1 MPLKIKIILF
11 FLLLRLTSFGQVDH
25 LTISDGLPHNTVFCA
40 LQDSDGYIWVGTQ
53 NGLAKYDGYTFEIH
67 VSKAK
72 SVDSQGFRGNK
83 ISSIYED
90 KAGNL
95 WVGTEREGL
104 NVRKIGKDYFENVQ
118 KESPFSEI
126 EGYEITSISEDDKAN
141 ILIGTLGGGVL
152 QYNLESNQSQHF
164 TKENSGLSDD
174 RVFDVK
180 MDNFGRIW
188 VATAG
193 PGLNYLQE
201 DCTFTLSH
209 DLMPN
214 RDNMSGYRKKI
225 LVDGDN
231 IWLTVEGGGLYRI
244 DAQTLDYRRFS
255 ADSAVNNLSSN
266 AVLDV
271 LRGDDGLIYI
281 ALDGDGMNIYDEEN
295 DKMTVYNRGGGRNTL
310 NSKALVCFLKD
321 RGGDIW
327 IGTYNGGLNIIKHQK
342 IWFEFLRPN
351 LSGETDAEY
360 SSVLSIYQ
368 TRDSTIWVGTDG
380 GGLNKL
386 IPKNGTYLF
395 ENLKNEP
402 NNLNSL
408 SGNVVKTIFEDSR
421 NRLLLGVFRGGLDIY
436 DPKEKTFQHHKIGDN
451 VIWSIAEKDGKYW
464 LGTLDKDIVIFD
476 PDTGEQIT
484 LPSNENT
491 PNSLPQ
497 KDIMVVFKD
506 KQNRL
511 WVGTQQEGLKLW
523 NDKEKHFTRFQYS
536 SQDAFSINDNE
547 IRAIFQDSKDRL
559 WIGTQGG
566 GLNQWLGENRFSAIT
581 KADGL
586 IANSVMGITE
596 DKEGMLWVTTFLGI
610 SRLNPETKE
619 ITNFN
624 FHTKENSNQFNQMAA
639 LCSADGKLFFGGING
654 LNAIKAQNAKKKDEK
669 KQAKVIFTDLKVFNE
684 SISVGKWKNG
694 YTILSQPIEKSQDI
708 HLNYTDN
715 SFSIDFAA
723 IDFTN
728 PEENEFSYKMEGFDA
743 DWQTLNPGEHRVH
756 YTNLDPGQ
764 FIFKVKHKEEIAQIK
779 VFIKPPFWQ
788 TWWFRLLSFVLILSA
803 ILKAIVFYT
812 KRRDE
817 AHKQQ
822 MLKAQSEILQLR
834 NENLKTEVNAKNSKL
849 MFSSAQ
855 MAHKNEILT
864 NIKTELKTVE
874 KEANI
879 SLRKLL
885 NSIDIELMSEDYW
898 KEFNNYVNQVDKNYS
913 KKLMEKHPKLTQNDL
928 RMCTLLRINMSTKEI
943 ASLLNI
949 STRGV
954 EQGRYRLKK
963 RLELNNEDDLIK
975 YISTFQ

>member
-1 MPLKIKIILF
+1 MLLKLP
-11 FLLLRLTSFGQVDH
+11 SFGQVDH
-25 LTISDGLPHNTVFCA
+25 LTISDGLPHNTVFCV

-53 NGLAKYDGYTFEIH
+53 NGLAKYDGYTFEIY

-72 SVDSQGFRGNK
+72 GIDNQEFKGRK
-83 ISSIYED
+83 ISEIYED

-104 NVRKIGKDYFENVQ
+104 NVRKSGKDYFENLHGNTA
-118 KESPFSEI
+118 FSEI
-126 EGYEITSISEDDKAN
+126 KEYEITSISEDEEAN
-141 ILIGTLGGGVL
+141 ILIGTLGGGVIK
-152 QYNLESNQSQHF
+152 YNPANSQSQHF
-164 TKENSGLSDD
+164 TAENSGLSDD

-180 MDNFGRIW
+180 MDNYGKMW
-188 VATAG
+188 VAAAG
-193 PGLNYLQE
+193 PGLNYLQANGK
-201 DCTFTLSH
+201 FTLSH
-209 DLMPN
+209 DLLPN

-225 LVDGDN
+225 LVEDAY

-244 DAQTLDYRRFS
+244 DTQTLDYRRFS
-255 ADSAVNNLSSN
+255 ADTGENSLSSN

-281 ALDGDGMNIYDEEN
+281 ALDGDGMNIYDEKN
-295 DKMTVYNRGGGRNTL
+295 DKMSVYNSGGGRNTL

-321 RGGDIW
+321 RTGDIW
-327 IGTYNGGLNIIKHQK
+327 IGTYNGGLNIIKNQK
-342 IWFEFLRPN
+342 IWFEFLRPG
-351 LSGETDAEY
+351 LWGETKAEY
-360 SSVLSIYQ
+360 SSVLSVYQ
-368 TRDSTIWVGTDG
+368 TRDSTIWIGTDG
-380 GGLNKL
+380 GGLSKL
-386 IPKNGTYLF
+386 VRENGTYTF
-395 ENLKNEP
+395 KNFKNEP
-402 NNLNSL
+402 NNPNSL
-408 SGNVVKTIFEDSR
+408 SGNVVKTIYEDSQ

-436 DPKEKTFQHHKIGDN
+436 DPQQNTFQHYNIGDN

-464 LGTLDKDIVIFD
+464 LGTLDKDVVIFD
-476 PDTGEQIT
+476 PNTGEQELLSADT
-484 LPSNENT
+484 NDA
-491 PNSLPQ
+491 NSLP
-497 KDIMVVFKD
+497 KEDIMVVFTD

-511 WVGTQQEGLKLW
+511 WTGTQQGGLKLW
-523 NDKEKHFTRFQYS
+523 NEKEKNFTRFQYNP
-536 SQDAFSINDNE
+536 QDSFSLNDNE

-566 GLNQWLGENRFSAIT
+566 GLNQWLGEDRFTAIT
-581 KADGL
+581 KEDGL
-586 IANSVMGITE
+586 IANSVMGIAE
-596 DKEGMLWVTTFLGI
+596 DKTGMLWLTTFLGI
-610 SRLNPETKE
+610 SRLNPETRE

-639 LCSADGKLFFGGING
+639 LCSAEGKLFFGGING
-654 LNAIKAQNAKKKDEK
+654 LNAIKPQKIKSQDEK
-669 KQAKVIFTDLKVFNE
+669 KQAGVIFTDLKVFNE
-684 SISVGKWKNG
+684 SVPVGKLENG
-694 YTILSQPIEKSQDI
+694 WTILSQPIEKAQKI

-723 IDFTN
+723 MNFTN
-728 PEENEFSYKMEGFDA
+728 PQENEFSYKMEGFDA
-743 DWQTLNPGEHRVH
+743 DWQTLNRGEHSVN

-764 FIFKVKHKEEIAQIK
+764 FIFKVKYEDEIAELT
-779 VFIKPPFWQ
+779 VFIQPPFWQ
-788 TWWFRLLSFVLILSA
+788 TWWFRLLSALLIISA
-803 ILKAIVFYT
+803 IIKGITLYT
-812 KRRDE
+812 KGRDE

-834 NENLKTEVNAKNSKL
+834 NENLKTEVDAKNSKL

-864 NIKTELKTVE
+864 NIKTELKAVE

-928 RMCTLLRINMSTKEI
+928 RLCTLLRINMSTKEI
-943 ASLLNI
+943 AALLNI
-949 STRGV
+949 SVRGV

-963 RLELNNEDDLIK
+963 RLELRNEDDLIK
-975 YISTFQ
+975 YISTIQ